1 MSTTYIKDMNMQFF
15 KRKFDKNEYLT
26 NAQRGA
32 MIMDN
37 LVAVGFISM
46 LVIGIVAS
54 IPALTHKLNVTK
66 FQSQV
71 NEITTAAVQWKKQRP
86 NYDKLT
92 IGQLCDYELISKTL
106 CSGVAGASATTTG
119 VVNSFGGTFALTGNG
134 GTFSLD
140 ATLPNLTGESGRQ
153 KDLADT
159 MAPSTKGQCLEA
171 QGCLTITSTTDALNM
186 EF

>member
-1 MSTTYIKDMNMQFF
+1 MRFNKLV
-15 KRKFDKNEYLT
+15 KKNSSNY
-26 NAQRGA
+26 AQRGA

-54 IPALTHKLNVTK
+54 IPALTHKLNVVK

-71 NEITTAAVQWKKQRP
+71 NEISTASVQWKKQRP
-86 NYDKLT
+86 NYDKLS
-92 IGQLCDYELISKTL
+92 IQVLCDYELISKTL
-106 CSGVAGASATTTG
+106 CSGVSASGSGT
-119 VVNSFGGTFALTGNG
+119 VNAFGGTFVLEGDG
-134 GTFSLD
+134 GTFNID

-159 MAPSTKGQCLEA
+159 MAPATKGQCLEA
-171 QGCLTITSTTDALNM
+171 EGCSSIITTTDALTMN
-186 EF
+186 F